1 MTEIDIETAKQQIGP
16 LLDRVAGGEQVT
28 ITAHGRAVA
37 RVLPTG
43 TLPAPVDRTPE
54 QQQRIIDAMADIDR
68 LRASLTPGDY
78 SWEEMKKLR
87 DFGRPGCE

>member
-28 ITAHGRAVA
+28 IVDGGRAVA
-37 RVLPTG
+37 RVLPASATE
-43 TLPAPVDRTPE
+43 VVRTPE
-54 QQQRIIDAMADIDR
+54 QQQKIRDAMARIDH
-68 LRASLTPGDY
+68 LRSQVEPGDY